1 MKWKSQWNSL
11 QEAARSILQG
21 KNSILETELATRRLE
36 AEIALERARAAHADR
51 SVLTQIDSA
60 GGLTPLAAEQIAA
73 RVKIAEHLKDSNL
86 SAPQIVVQQ
95 GNQAEGHRPH
105 WHTACYFQQVA
116 QSLRPTT
123 VE

>member
-1 MKWKSQWNSL
+1 M
-11 QEAARSILQG
+11 
-21 KNSILETELATRRLE
+21 ETELATRRLE

-95 GNQAEGHRPH
+95 GNQAEGASATLAHGLLL
-105 WHTACYFQQVA
+105 QQVA